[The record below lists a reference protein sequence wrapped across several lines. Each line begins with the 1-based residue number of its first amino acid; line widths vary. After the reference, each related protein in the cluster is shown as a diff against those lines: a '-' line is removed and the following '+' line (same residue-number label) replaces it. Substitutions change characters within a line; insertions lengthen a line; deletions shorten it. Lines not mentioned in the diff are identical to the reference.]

1 MSVGTGKDELNH
13 SGTGFQ
19 QNGQTEKLLTRLLGS
34 VNDLVWCTSPDGSR
48 LLFLNESAERIYG
61 RTQQELRSNT
71 AVWLEV
77 IHPEDRPFVEKNLRD
92 LSEGRQVEQ
101 EYRILRPDGEVR
113 WLQDRVNIIS
123 DESGAPLW
131 VGGIATDITD
141 QKLAEQSLAESQ
153 AVFHSLVESLPLN
166 VVHKDLE
173 GRIVFGNRRY
183 CDTLNQPLDQLL
195 GKTDFD
201 LFPEELATKYRLDD
215 QQVLESGEDCRVVE
229 QHRMPNGELIYVE
242 VMKGSVFDASGAVSG
257 VQCIFWD
264 VTDRVRAEKDLQR
277 ERDLL
282 RTLMDN
288 IPDLVFV
295 KNRSG
300 NFLTVNAALLNIMNV
315 DSLDD
320 VIGKDDRDFWSP
332 ELAEHYRSDDR
343 QVMESGEAL
352 IDREE
357 QIGEA
362 NHSETWLLTTK
373 VPVHDPNGN
382 VTGLVGIGRNITKRK
397 LAEQQIQRQTLEA
410 RLLYQA
416 TTLAG
421 QTSSFTEALQGCTDL
436 VCDLTGWPIGHVY
449 LPDEER
455 RSLCPTTI
463 WHKTDN

>member
-1 MSVGTGKDELNH
+1 MV
-13 SGTGFQ
+13 
-19 QNGQTEKLLTRLLGS
+19 TRLLGS
-34 VNDLVWCTSPDGSR
+34 VNDVVWCTSPDGSS
-48 LLFLNESAERIYG
+48 LLFLNEAAERIYG
-61 RTQQELRSNT
+61 RTLQELRSN
-71 AVWLEV
+71 AAIWLEV
-77 IHPEDRPFVEKNLRD
+77 IHPEDRPVVENNLRD
-92 LSEGRQVEQ
+92 LSKLRQVQQ
-101 EYRILRPDGEVR
+101 EYRIIRPDGEVR
-113 WLQDRVNIIS
+113 WLQDRINVIS
-123 DESGAPLW
+123 DESGAPLC

-183 CDTLNQPLDQLL
+183 CDTLNQPLEQLL

-215 QQVLESGEDCRVVE
+215 QQVLESGGDCRVVE
-229 QHRMPNGELIYVE
+229 QHRMPNGDLIYVE
-242 VMKGSVFDASGAVSG
+242 VMKGSVFDASGTVSG
-257 VQCIFWD
+257 VQRIFRD

-300 NFLTVNAALLNIMNV
+300 KFLTVNAALLKVMSV
-315 DSLDD
+315 ESLDD
-320 VIGKDDRDFWSP
+320 VVGKDDRYFWPP
-332 ELAEHYRSDDR
+332 ELAEHYRADDR
-343 QVMESGEAL
+343 QVMDSGEAL

-357 QIGEA
+357 QIGGA
-362 NHSETWLLTTK
+362 TDTKTWLLTTK
-373 VPVHDPNGN
+373 VPVFDPHGN

-397 LAEQQIQRQTLEA
+397 LAEEQIQRQTLEA

-421 QTSSFTEALQGCTDL
+421 QTSSFIEALQGCTDL

-455 RSLCPTTI
+455 RSLCPTQI
-463 WHKTDN
+463 WHKTDDKRFVEFEAVT